1 LRTVKKSGEQWM
13 RPSQPSAVPIS
24 ALFVFGIL
32 QLAALNLSCRAQGI
46 ASPAPARPAAECSA
60 SDTGSIDITAEVADK
75 TGKPITGLQVTDFK
89 LLDNK
94 HPEKILSFQAVDA
107 DHPPAIP
114 PKVRII
120 LDAMNS
126 NPLVVAR
133 ERDGLSAFLK
143 QNGGKLEYPT
153 SIWMLGD
160 DGLTQIA
167 PASQDGTALFGA
179 LNSTQSFLRVIN
191 RSQGG
196 WGDSERVGQALKLVR
211 EMVSPDSVTPGRKL
225 VVFLSP
231 GWPLLAFWEG
241 ADLGVLFRDIV
252 AISNGLRQ
260 SCMTFYTLDPS
271 SFGTANSFAYENYLK
286 GAEKVSDA
294 QYPDLSLQVLSEHSG
309 GRVIIGGNDIQ
320 AEINNALRGAGTY
333 YNLSFEAA
341 APHRGT
347 QYHDIRLTVDK
358 PHAKVHTTAG
368 YYVVGP

>member
-1 LRTVKKSGEQWM
+1 M
-13 RPSQPSAVPIS
+13 RSSQPSAVPIS
-24 ALFVFGIL
+24 ALVLFGTL
-32 QLAALNLSCRAQGI
+32 QLAALNPSCRAQDV
-46 ASPAPARPAAECSA
+46 ANSAPAHPAAECSA
-60 SDTGSIDITAEVADK
+60 SDTGNIDITAEVTDK
-75 TGKPITGLQVTDFK
+75 SGKPITGLQAADFR
-89 LLDNK
+89 LFDNK

-107 DHPPAIP
+107 DHPPALP
-114 PKVRII
+114 PKIRII

-133 ERDGLSAFLK
+133 ERDGLSAFLR
-143 QNGGKLEYPT
+143 QNGGKLDYPT
-153 SIWMLGD
+153 SIWILGD
-160 DGLTQIA
+160 DGLTRIA
-167 PASQDGTALFGA
+167 PASQDGQALLGA

-196 WGDSERVGQALKLVR
+196 WGDSERVGQALKLVS
-211 EMVSPDSVTPGRKL
+211 EMTAPDSITPGRKL
-225 VVFLSP
+225 VLFLSP

-241 ADLGVLFRDIV
+241 ADLGAMFRDIV
-252 AISNGLRQ
+252 VISNGLRQ

-271 SFGTANSFAYENYLK
+271 SFGTSNSFAYENYLK
-286 GAEKVSDA
+286 GAEKVADA

-333 YNLSFEAA
+333 YNLGFEAA
-341 APHRGT
+341 AAHRGI

-358 PHAKVHTTAG
+358 PKVKIHTTSG